1 MMDHSLRS
9 ISYIADIGDLL
20 VIMARR
26 RMLPNEGEDVQV
38 IGATPKMICHVFES
52 EEVKGGKQEL
62 IERNMSKTL
71 FFSSSGPVHRAVD
84 RPSLPGGLHGVPQG
98 KRHRGPLL
106 RQGDGLPGQSL
117 QDFWKNKSN
126 KTICLLFQ
134 EVLNSQEIFG
144 DELAMFAKK
153 ELQKE
158 VSRGEQE
165 ESVLPRRSPGDGEGR
180 GSGSDGNR
188 PRALGAS
195 PERAEQSRAAAAVEL
210 FN

>member
-62 IERNMSKTL
+62 IERNVSKTL

-84 RPSLPGGLHGVPQG
+84 RPGLPGGLHGVPQG

-117 QDFWKNKSN
+117 QDF
-126 KTICLLFQ
+126 LLLEKQ
-134 EVLNSQEIFG
+134 
-144 DELAMFAKK
+144 
-153 ELQKE
+153 
-158 VSRGEQE
+158 R
-165 ESVLPRRSPGDGEGR
+165 
-180 GSGSDGNR
+180 
-188 PRALGAS
+188 
-195 PERAEQSRAAAAVEL
+195 
-210 FN
+210 